1 MAAIPN
7 LRKYNDTNDLIL
19 YFMYDW
25 FEAREYLKEMNL
37 DDIIERHVKYVF
49 EKTNNNDFI
58 YDSNDTKL
66 ELKDASSGLQSLI
79 PLMTVST
86 YILEG
91 VFNRYKPLSSEQK
104 MQLKNANV
112 ILLNLSKQ
120 LDTIVEKRKK
130 KGRDWCNL
138 YQSRRC

>member
-1 MAAIPN
+1 
-7 LRKYNDTNDLIL
+7 
-19 YFMYDW
+19 MYDW

-130 KGRDWCNL
+130 RARL
-138 YQSRRC
+138 VQSLSK